1 MIRRLF
7 PVALALLLS
16 GSASA
21 KDKNKSSLPEYI
33 LRSQTVRV
41 VIDPDA
47 GEPIDN
53 PNANAIARDNVERAL
68 TEWGRFRLLM
78 DGQESDLVIVVRT
91 GNGNA
96 TRPTIKGGPI
106 DQRPGVAQGTDSSI
120 RIGGQQGRP
129 PMNDPG
135 MDPQYPQAQ
144 GPHIGN
150 EVGSKD
156 DSFVV
161 YRGDVVDP
169 LDAPAAWRY
178 SAKNC
183 LGAPQV
189 TAVEEFR
196 KAIAEAEKPKPPK
209 KP

>member
-7 PVALALLLS
+7 PVALALLLI

-53 PNANAIARDNVERAL
+53 PNANAIARENVEKAL
-68 TEWGRFRLLM
+68 MEWGRFRLLM

-96 TRPTIKGGPI
+96 VRPSIKGGPM

-129 PMNDPG
+129 PMNDPS
-135 MDPQYPQAQ
+135 MDPQYPQTQ

-161 YRGDVVDP
+161 YRGNVVDP

>member
-16 GSASA
+16 GSAGA

-53 PNANAIARDNVERAL
+53 PNANAIARENVEKAL

-91 GNGNA
+91 RNGNA

-135 MDPQYPQAQ
+135 MDPQYPQTQ
-144 GPHIGN
+144 GPHIAN